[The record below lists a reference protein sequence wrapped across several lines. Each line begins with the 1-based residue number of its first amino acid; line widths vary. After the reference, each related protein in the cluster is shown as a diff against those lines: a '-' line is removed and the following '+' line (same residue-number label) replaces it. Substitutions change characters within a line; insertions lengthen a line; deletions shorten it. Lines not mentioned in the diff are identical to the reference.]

1 MTAVDKEQ
9 SFLVIGGGFSGS
21 LLATILAK
29 SGFPVTLI
37 NRERH
42 PRFAI
47 GESSTPT
54 AGFILKSLVQ
64 RFDLQ
69 ELDPLTKYGLW
80 SRHYPQISC
89 GVKRGFSYFFHQPGS
104 QIQITPSHDFEL
116 LVAASQSRETADTHW
131 YRQDVDAFL
140 FAYAASNGVACMS
153 DAALTNAKYNPAGHW
168 EVRLNSTGPLRQ
180 FDWIIDASGAG
191 EVMSRLTGSPR
202 RTEAPFVTNTSA
214 CYGHFRNVPRY
225 DDLLTDAGMDTSDFP
240 FPSDDAAQHHMF
252 NAQWL
257 WSLRFENGISSLG
270 LVTDLNRRNEG
281 DWEEMLNTYPAMATL
296 LQESIPSAATPELRV
311 SGRMQR
317 QARQGCGPN
326 WVALP
331 NTIGFVDPL
340 HSTGIAHSL
349 SGVERLAEIFL
360 YSQDT
365 SADVSAYASA
375 VYKELHFIDRLISG
389 CYKLMPSKR
398 HFEAYCMLYF
408 TAAHN
413 YETQRM
419 ESQANRTVPG
429 IFLSD
434 DPQMVD
440 LIEQGF
446 ELACR
451 IEASGDW
458 TEPVLF
464 EQQIRNLISPVDRVG
479 LCNPELCSMYASTAV
494 L

>member
-1 MTAVDKEQ
+1 MTAVGKKQ
-9 SFLVIGGGFSGS
+9 SFLIIGGGFSGS

-29 SGFPVTLI
+29 SGFNVTLI
-37 NRERH
+37 DRERH

-64 RFDLQ
+64 RFDLP
-69 ELDPLTKYGLW
+69 ELVPLTKYGLW
-80 SRHYPQISC
+80 SSQYPQIGC

-104 QIQITPSHDFEL
+104 QPRITPAHDNEL

-140 FAYAASNGVACMS
+140 FDYAASHGVVCMS
-153 DAALTNAKYNPAGHW
+153 DAAVTNAKFSSAGHW
-168 EVRLNSTGPLRQ
+168 EVRLNSTGPPRQ

-191 EVMSRLTGSPR
+191 EVMSRLTGRPGR
-202 RTEAPFVTNTSA
+202 MEAPFVTNTSA

-225 DDLLTDAGMDTSDFP
+225 DDLLNDAGLDTSDFP

-252 NAQWL
+252 AAQWL
-257 WSLRFENGISSLG
+257 WNLRFENGISSLG
-270 LVTDLNRRNEG
+270 LVTDLNRRNES
-281 DWEEMLNTYPAMATL
+281 DWEEMLSTYPAMATL
-296 LQESIPSAATPELRV
+296 LQEAIPSAATPELRV

-317 QARQGCGPN
+317 QANQGCGPN

-349 SGVERLAEIFL
+349 SGVERLADIFL
-360 YSQDT
+360 HSQDT
-365 SADVSAYASA
+365 SADVSAYTSA

-408 TAAHN
+408 AVAHN
-413 YETQRM
+413 YETQRL
-419 ESQANRTVPG
+419 ELQASRAAPG

-434 DPQMVD
+434 DSQVVD

-451 IEASGDW
+451 IESSDDW
-458 TEPVLF
+458 TEPILF
-464 EQQIRNLISPVDRVG
+464 EQQIRELISPVDRIG
-479 LCNPELCSMYASTAV
+479 LCNPELRSMYASTAV

>member
-1 MTAVDKEQ
+1 M
-9 SFLVIGGGFSGS
+9 
-21 LLATILAK
+21 
-29 SGFPVTLI
+29 
-37 NRERH
+37 
-42 PRFAI
+42 
-47 GESSTPT
+47 
-54 AGFILKSLVQ
+54 
-64 RFDLQ
+64 
-69 ELDPLTKYGLW
+69 
-80 SRHYPQISC
+80 
-89 GVKRGFSYFFHQPGS
+89 
-104 QIQITPSHDFEL
+104 
-116 LVAASQSRETADTHW
+116 
-131 YRQDVDAFL
+131 
-140 FAYAASNGVACMS
+140 
-153 DAALTNAKYNPAGHW
+153 
-168 EVRLNSTGPLRQ
+168 
-180 FDWIIDASGAG
+180 
-191 EVMSRLTGSPR
+191 
-202 RTEAPFVTNTSA
+202 
-214 CYGHFRNVPRY
+214 
-225 DDLLTDAGMDTSDFP
+225 
-240 FPSDDAAQHHMF
+240 
-252 NAQWL
+252 
-257 WSLRFENGISSLG
+257 
-270 LVTDLNRRNEG
+270 
-281 DWEEMLNTYPAMATL
+281 
-296 LQESIPSAATPELRV
+296 
-311 SGRMQR
+311 
-317 QARQGCGPN
+317 
-326 WVALP
+326 
-331 NTIGFVDPL
+331 
-340 HSTGIAHSL
+340 
-349 SGVERLAEIFL
+349 AEIFL